1 MSTSVQKYVAAL
13 SAVPMRRAPDDRA
26 EMINQLLLG
35 ETVFVLNR
43 PDELWMEV
51 QTVLDGYR
59 GFVSALMMQVMPR
72 HWDKKLWRL
81 EDKWQAYSLTDES
94 WLLPMGSRVR
104 VLQQGK
110 IELPDGRIGQLD
122 EPTYRYW
129 KPSAFQADPIDFTE
143 RMIAFA
149 ESLLGTP
156 YLWGGRT
163 STGIDCSGLIQTTAL
178 LAGKILPR
186 DTKEQVKL
194 GAIIENKIAS
204 LNRGDLLF
212 FSNNFSDITHVGIYL
227 GEEQF
232 IHASGFVRINS
243 LNPKDINYA
252 KRQAETFVTARRIKH
267 I

>member
-1 MSTSVQKYVAAL
+1 MSTIQKYVAAV
-13 SAVPMRRAPDDRA
+13 SNVPIRRAPDDRA

-35 ETVFVLNR
+35 ETVFVLSR

-72 HWDKKLWRL
+72 DWDKKMWRL
-81 EDKWQAYSLTDES
+81 EDKWQVYGIGDES
-94 WLLPMGSRVR
+94 WLLPMGSRVK
-104 VLQQGK
+104 VLSQGK
-110 IELPDGRIGQLD
+110 IQLPDGRIGTLD

-129 KPSAFQADPIDFTE
+129 KPGAFQADPIDFTE

-149 ESLLGTP
+149 EAMQGTP

-163 STGIDCSGLIQTTAL
+163 TTGIDCSGLIQTSAL

-186 DTKEQVKL
+186 DAKEQVKL
-194 GAIIENKIAS
+194 GLIVENKTES
-204 LNRGDLLF
+204 LERGDLLY
-212 FSNNFSDITHVGIYL
+212 FSNNHQDISHVALYL
-227 GEEQF
+227 GNEQY

-243 LNPKDINYA
+243 LNASALNFS
-252 KRQAETFVTARRIKH
+252 KRQSETFVTARRIKH
-267 I
+267 L

>member
-1 MSTSVQKYVAAL
+1 MSTIQKYVAAV
-13 SAVPMRRAPDDRA
+13 ATVPIRKAPDDRA

-59 GFVSALMMQVMPR
+59 GFVSALMMQVCPKD
-72 HWDKKLWRL
+72 WDKRLWRL
-81 EDKWQAYSLTDES
+81 EDKWQVYSLPNES

-104 VLQQGK
+104 VLENGK
-110 IELPDGRIGQLD
+110 IELPDGRVGHLD

-129 KPSAFQADPIDFTE
+129 RPGVPQPDPTDFTE

-149 ESLLGTP
+149 EALLGTP

-163 STGIDCSGLIQTTAL
+163 STGVDCSGLIQTAAL
-178 LAGKILPR
+178 LAGKRFPR
-186 DTKEQVKL
+186 DAKEQVKL
-194 GAIIENKIAS
+194 GLIVENKIEA
-204 LNRGDLLF
+204 LDRGDLLF
-212 FSNNFSDITHVGIYL
+212 FSNNYVEVSHVGLYL
-227 GEEQF
+227 GDGQF
-232 IHASGFVRINS
+232 LHASGFVRINS
-243 LNPKDINYA
+243 LHPAALNYG

-267 I
+267 L